1 MSAHWTAWWET
12 GRPGAMSHESY
23 VAAMEQWAERGEH
36 SGPEASEKFAEY
48 TALNWVRMKRVSKT
62 YKMGEEM
69 KAFLESGACAGQH
82 WVVITESW
90 CGDAIQSGP
99 LIARMA
105 ETAGVTLEWVL
116 RDGPNGIIEDFLTGG
131 GRSIPI
137 WIVADDQGQVLGTW
151 GPRPAT
157 VRDKVAEYRARPEPK
172 PPYAEYAAEI
182 QLWYARNRGR
192 EIEAEALALL
202 TGIG

>member
-1 MSAHWTAWWET
+1 MSAHWRVWWET
-12 GRPGAMSHESY
+12 GRSGAMPHKSY
-23 VAAMEQWAERGEH
+23 VAAMEQWAEHGEH
-36 SGPEASEKFAEY
+36 SGPGASDKFAEY
-48 TALNWVRMKRVSKT
+48 TALNWVRMKRVAKT
-62 YKMGEEM
+62 YTMGEEM

-99 LIARMA
+99 LIAHMA
-105 ETAGVTLEWVL
+105 ETAGVTMEWVL

-157 VRDKVAEYRARPEPK
+157 VRDKVAEYRSRPSPK

-202 TGIG
+202 TRVG

>member
-48 TALNWVRMKRVSKT
+48 TALNGVRMKRVSKT

-69 KAFLESGACAGQH
+69 KAFLDSGACAGQH

-116 RDGPNGIIEDFLTGG
+116 RDGPNGIIDDFLTSGDGPSPGLWQMTKGRSQDPWPPSCDRPRQG
-131 GRSIPI
+131 GRVP
-137 WIVADDQGQVLGTW
+137 GPLGAQAILRRIR
-151 GPRPAT
+151 GGNPT
-157 VRDKVAEYRARPEPK
+157 VVRPEPG
-172 PPYAEYAAEI
+172 P
-182 QLWYARNRGR
+182 RNRD
-192 EIEAEALALL
+192 
-202 TGIG
+202 

>member
-1 MSAHWTAWWET
+1 
-12 GRPGAMSHESY
+12 MSHESY
-23 VAAMEQWAERGEH
+23 VAAMEQWAKRGEH
-36 SGPEASEKFAEY
+36 SGPEAYEIFAEY
-48 TALNWVRMKRVSKT
+48 TALNGVRMKRVAKT

-116 RDGPNGIIEDFLTGG
+116 RDGPNGIIDDFLTDG

-157 VRDKVAEYRARPEPK
+157 VRDKVVEYRARPEPK

>member
-12 GRPGAMSHESY
+12 GRTGAMSHESY

-48 TALNWVRMKRVSKT
+48 TALNWARMKRISKT

-69 KAFLESGACAGQH
+69 KVFLESGACAGQH

-105 ETAGVTLEWVL
+105 KTAGVTLEWVL
-116 RDGPNGIIEDFLTGG
+116 RDGPNGIIDDFPTGG

-157 VRDKVAEYRARPEPK
+157 VRDKVAEYRARREPK

-202 TGIG
+202 KGIG